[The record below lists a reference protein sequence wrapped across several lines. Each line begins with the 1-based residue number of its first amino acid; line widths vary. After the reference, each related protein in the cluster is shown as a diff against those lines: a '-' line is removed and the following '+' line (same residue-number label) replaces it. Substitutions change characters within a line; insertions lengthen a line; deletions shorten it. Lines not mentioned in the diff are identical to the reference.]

1 MIRKKNS
8 SLFFIIDLVI
18 SHNKK
23 LFIFAIKFIK
33 IFFKIFNKKMIQ
45 LKVCFD
51 ANNINLKQFI

>member
-23 LFIFAIKFIK
+23 LLIFAIKF
-33 IFFKIFNKKMIQ
+33 FNKKMIQ